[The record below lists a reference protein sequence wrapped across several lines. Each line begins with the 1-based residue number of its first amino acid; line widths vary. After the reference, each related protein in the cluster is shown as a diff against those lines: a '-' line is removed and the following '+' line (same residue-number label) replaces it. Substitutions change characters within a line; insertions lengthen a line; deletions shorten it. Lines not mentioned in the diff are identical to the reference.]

1 MAMRDTWHR
10 ALVYFGLAED
20 PDYREDDVYEP
31 DTVPHGQVG
40 CYERRRPR
48 ARRR

>member
-20 PDYREDDVYEP
+20 PDYREGDVYEP

-40 CYERRRPR
+40 SYESSARVPRR
-48 ARRR
+48 